1 MIRRTLVSLI
11 SALALVAGSSAL
23 PQAARALP
31 PTTSTTW
38 VVALD
43 DEIANYEV
51 GSQCADPNY
60 WAGDAGGGGGDW
72 QNARDTGP
80 YDSEEDAIQD
90 AIDGA
95 ASGDTIYVCFGNYNF
110 DNEIGDITAGAD
122 LTIVGDGSDL
132 TVFDGGDSTRLI
144 NANSSG
150 GDDGGTLTLRDLAIV
165 DAWVGAFVNGG
176 AINSESIN
184 LSGVTV
190 SGSGGGSQNGGALYA
205 VGDIIIEDSTFSDNY
220 TTQGGGAIYSW
231 NHYRSVTIANS
242 KFTGNGAGYSS
253 GAILSAGDLS
263 ITSSEFLDNYSSSRP
278 GGVLAGNN
286 LSVVDSLFE
295 RNSTEVESA
304 GAIVAT
310 GIGASVS
317 ITGSEFIDNTAFD
330 HGGALVM
337 ERLDELKIMD
347 TLFEGNVSERKFG
360 GAINIYD
367 VDRVSVVSSTFVSN
381 EARGGDYFHTGNGG
395 AIDACNVASFTSINS
410 RYIDN
415 VSTENGGAIGLFGI
429 TCASPGTITMTR
441 NIFSGNSAR
450 SAGGALWLSGTLASM
465 IGNRFLGN
473 ESGSLGGAVYGGWSE
488 GAELVTRVVQ
498 RNTFTGNR
506 AAEGGGAIW
515 LPGQIDVLT
524 RNTFARNWSGGDGG
538 AITVSGLQG
547 RGWHAIKG
555 NRITRNTAEGRGGA
569 FSLQCSS
576 FSRSAQR
583 RLVAA
588 NSLNGNIAASDRRS
602 SGIYLASLC

>member
-1 MIRRTLVSLI
+1 MVRRILAAVAATSLAAAAI
-11 SALALVAGSSAL
+11 LTPPPALSVELEA
-23 PQAARALP
+23 
-31 PTTSTTW
+31 PTYFVGHPGW
-38 VVALD
+38 EYAP
-43 DEIANYEV
+43 
-51 GSQCADPNY
+51 GSQCADPDY
-60 WAGDAGGGGGDW
+60 WTVGDW
-72 QNARDTGP
+72 TSGGAYNSDN
-80 YDSEEDAIQD
+80 DAIQD
-90 AIDGA
+90 AADNA
-95 ASGDTIYVCFGNYNF
+95 ASGSIIHICAGTYGFAEEVTVAAGKSLTFQGDGEEETTLDGN
-110 DNEIGDITAGAD
+110 DITR
-122 LTIVGDGSDL
+122 I
-132 TVFDGGDSTRLI
+132 F
-144 NANSSG
+144 NANPSQSNDQGGVLGISNLLIMDAEVEAADNKNGAAVYADGLVLSSV
-150 GDDGGTLTLRDLAIV
+150 TITRSW
-165 DAWVGAFVNGG
+165 DAY
-176 AINSESIN
+176 
-184 LSGVTV
+184 
-190 SGSGGGSQNGGALYA
+190 NGGALYA
-205 VGDIIIEDSTFSDNY
+205 EGDVSISRSTFTDNVARY
-220 TTQGGGAIYSW
+220 DGGAIYSW
-231 NHYRSVTIANS
+231 NPDRSVTIADS
-242 KFTGNGAGYSS
+242 KFTDNGAGYSS
-253 GAILSAGDLS
+253 GAIISAGDLS
-263 ITSSEFLDNYSSSRP
+263 ITSSEFLDNHSSRRP

-317 ITGSEFIDNTAFD
+317 ITGSEFIDNTAFG

-347 TLFEGNVSERKFG
+347 TLFEGNVSERRFG

-381 EARGGDYFHTGNGG
+381 EARGGDFSDNGNGG

-441 NIFSGNSAR
+441 NLFSGNSAR

-515 LPGQIDVLT
+515 LPGQIDALT
-524 RNTFARNWSGGDGG
+524 RNEFVRNWSGGDGG

>member
-1 MIRRTLVSLI
+1 MTRFTRRTVGLLVASLV
-11 SALALVAGSSAL
+11 LALSATPLTPAVRAAGV
-23 PQAARALP
+23 
-31 PTTSTTW
+31 TTW
-38 VVALD
+38 LVGHR
-43 DEIANYEV
+43 DEILNYADGSACADSDFWTDEGWSEV
-51 GSQCADPNY
+51 GS
-60 WAGDAGGGGGDW
+60 GDGD
-72 QNARDTGP
+72 
-80 YDSEEDAIQD
+80 YDSDEDAIQD
-90 AIDGA
+90 AIDNA
-95 ASGDTIYVCFGNYNF
+95 SSGDTIFVCFGHYDF
-110 DNEIGDITAGAD
+110 DTD
-122 LTIVGDGSDL
+122 LHNIDPGMNITIVGGGIGA
-132 TVFDGGDSTRLI
+132 TVFDGTDSTRLI
-144 NANSSG
+144 NSNPVG
-150 GDDGGTLTLRDLAIV
+150 EDDDGGTLTLQDLSIENAHTV
-165 DAWVGAFVNGG
+165 SESDNGG
-176 AINSESIN
+176 AVNADGLTLVRVSI
-184 LSGVTV
+184 SSSDGAF
-190 SGSGGGSQNGGALYA
+190 NGGALYA
-205 VGDIIIEDSTFSDNY
+205 EGNVQIRDSEFTSNSASRD
-220 TTQGGGAIYSW
+220 GAALYSW
-231 NHYRSVTIANS
+231 NPDRSVTIADS

-253 GAILSAGDLS
+253 GAIISAGDLS
-263 ITSSEFLDNYSSSRP
+263 ITSSEFLDNHSSRRP

-317 ITGSEFIDNTAFD
+317 ITGSEFIDNTAFN

-347 TLFEGNVSERKFG
+347 TLFEGNVSERRFG

-381 EARGGDYFHTGNGG
+381 EARGGDYFHNGNGG

-441 NIFSGNSAR
+441 NLFSGNSAR

-515 LPGQIDVLT
+515 LPGQIDALT
-524 RNTFARNWSGGDGG
+524 RNTFVGNWSGGDGG

-588 NSLNGNIAASDRRS
+588 NSLNGNFAASDRRS
-602 SGIYLASLC
+602 SGIYLASIC